1 MHGSGLSS
9 WRDLGAHVHQYPH
22 FFITL
27 YENLAVPNVPGVQQ
41 RWEVYRQA
49 PEETGVAAGVGT
61 TSKSDA
67 KTRRGNC
74 LKTKDKLAGDWAGKG
89 RFLMYLTIRGPGN
102 QNLVSRRCRD
112 RKWNTHR
119 NHDYKRSV
127 AYLYSTTVHMRG
139 CKRSKRGETP
149 SNTSIFMQ

>member
-1 MHGSGLSS
+1 MRLFAEKRISSVHDSGLSS

-74 LKTKDKLAGDWAGKG
+74 LKTKDKLAGD
-89 RFLMYLTIRGPGN
+89 L
-102 QNLVSRRCRD
+102 
-112 RKWNTHR
+112 
-119 NHDYKRSV
+119 
-127 AYLYSTTVHMRG
+127 
-139 CKRSKRGETP
+139 SKQESGFDVFDHKIP
-149 SNTSIFMQ
+149 ACLSLSNTPCSLIY

>member
-67 KTRRGNC
+67 RTRGGNC
-74 LKTKDKLAGDWAGKG
+74 LKNQRNVGWRLSKQESVFDVFGH
-89 RFLMYLTIRGPGN
+89 RFHACLSL
-102 QNLVSRRCRD
+102 
-112 RKWNTHR
+112 
-119 NHDYKRSV
+119 
-127 AYLYSTTVHMRG
+127 
-139 CKRSKRGETP
+139 
-149 SNTSIFMQ
+149 SNTPCSLFRNKQEALGSKKNILGIYVN

>member
-1 MHGSGLSS
+1 MRLFAERRISSVHDSGLSS

-74 LKTKDKLAGDWAGKG
+74 LK
-89 RFLMYLTIRGPGN
+89 N
-102 QNLVSRRCRD
+102 QRQVG
-112 RKWNTHR
+112 W
-119 NHDYKRSV
+119 RSEQ
-127 AYLYSTTVHMRG
+127 ARIG
-139 CKRSKRGETP
+139 
-149 SNTSIFMQ
+149 F

>member
-67 KTRRGNC
+67 KTRGGDC
-74 LKTKDKLAGDWAGKG
+74 L
-89 RFLMYLTIRGPGN
+89 RN
-102 QNLVSRRCRD
+102 QRQVGWRLSKQESVFD
-112 RKWNTHR
+112 VFDHR
-119 NHDYKRSV
+119 VPACLS
-127 AYLYSTTVHMRG
+127 L
-139 CKRSKRGETP
+139 
-149 SNTSIFMQ
+149 SNTPCSLFINKQDVVGSKKKKNYKNI

>member
-1 MHGSGLSS
+1 MRLFAERRISSVHDSGLSS

-67 KTRRGNC
+67 KTRGGNC
-74 LKTKDKLAGDWAGKG
+74 L
-89 RFLMYLTIRGPGN
+89 RN
-102 QNLVSRRCRD
+102 QRQVG
-112 RKWNTHR
+112 W
-119 NHDYKRSV
+119 RSEQ
-127 AYLYSTTVHMRG
+127 ARIG
-139 CKRSKRGETP
+139 
-149 SNTSIFMQ
+149 F

>member
-1 MHGSGLSS
+1 MHDSGLSS

-67 KTRRGNC
+67 KTRGGNC
-74 LKTKDKLAGDWAGKG
+74 LKTQRNVGWRLSKLN
-89 RFLMYLTIRGPGN
+89 RFLMYLANDFMP
-102 QNLVSRRCRD
+102 
-112 RKWNTHR
+112 
-119 NHDYKRSV
+119 
-127 AYLYSTTVHMRG
+127 AYLSVTPHVPCFSNKEEALG
-139 CKRSKRGETP
+139 SKKKL
-149 SNTSIFMQ
+149 

>member
-1 MHGSGLSS
+1 MRLFAERRISSVHDSGLSS

-74 LKTKDKLAGDWAGKG
+74 QETKNQLAGD
-89 RFLMYLTIRGPGN
+89 L
-102 QNLVSRRCRD
+102 
-112 RKWNTHR
+112 
-119 NHDYKRSV
+119 
-127 AYLYSTTVHMRG
+127 
-139 CKRSKRGETP
+139 SKQESGFDVFDHKIP
-149 SNTSIFMQ
+149 ACLSLSNTPCPLF

>member
-1 MHGSGLSS
+1 MLCSGLSS

-67 KTRRGNC
+67 KTRGGDC
-74 LKTKDKLAGDWAGKG
+74 LKIPKTSWLEIEQARFG
-89 RFLMYLTIRGPGN
+89 FLMYLTIEF
-102 QNLVSRRCRD
+102 L
-112 RKWNTHR
+112 H
-119 NHDYKRSV
+119 
-127 AYLYSTTVHMRG
+127 AYLSV
-139 CKRSKRGETP
+139 TP
-149 SNTSIFMQ
+149 HVPYLSINKMSWGQKKKKNYTNHLNSRL

>member
-27 YENLAVPNVPGVQQ
+27 YENLAVLNVPGVQQ

-74 LKTKDKLAGDWAGKG
+74 PKTKDKLAGD
-89 RFLMYLTIRGPGN
+89 L
-102 QNLVSRRCRD
+102 
-112 RKWNTHR
+112 
-119 NHDYKRSV
+119 
-127 AYLYSTTVHMRG
+127 
-139 CKRSKRGETP
+139 SKQESGFDVFDHKIP
-149 SNTSIFMQ
+149 ACLSLSNTPCSLFY

>member
-1 MHGSGLSS
+1 MRLFAEKRISSVHDSGLSS

-67 KTRRGNC
+67 KTRGGNC
-74 LKTKDKLAGDWAGKG
+74 LKTKRNVGWRLSKQDSVFDVFG
-89 RFLMYLTIRGPGN
+89 
-102 QNLVSRRCRD
+102 
-112 RKWNTHR
+112 HR
-119 NHDYKRSV
+119 VPACLS
-127 AYLYSTTVHMRG
+127 L
-139 CKRSKRGETP
+139 
-149 SNTSIFMQ
+149 SNTPCSLFRNKQDVLGSKKKKKKIM